1 MTAYTRK
8 EVVDEDKRLIK
19 AVTDESKEAA
29 SEKAKKGA
37 DKKRKENEKAGGEA
51 FIKAIKKTKKEAD
64 RLKNEADKLLKTI
77 SMSERTLQKAK
88 GAAAEEKKVPRR
100 LNAFMQYACPNAC
113 LCNTYVRTHVLKHA
127 YIHV

>member
-8 EVVDEDKRLIK
+8 EVVDEDKKLIK

-37 DKKRKENEKAGGEA
+37 DKKRKENGKAGGE
-51 FIKAIKKTKKEAD
+51 AIKKTKKEAD

-77 SMSERTLQKAK
+77 SMSERILQKAK

-100 LNAFMQYACPNAC
+100 LNAFMQHACPNAC
-113 LCNTYVRTHVLKHA
+113 LCNTYVRRHV
-127 YIHV
+127 